1 MRLKIVNCI
10 FETMWLKCMIMCFN
24 VLGGFCWYIYFLI
37 VPQAISSDKC
47 LWFSFWPLSLKDL
60 RIHFIEKYCISFLHV
75 FYFLCILFSI
85 HHCYI
90 NVFLKTF
97 MYFFMDILY
106 SMFIPTR
113 FVLCNK
119 LTEILIVSHGFSIH
133 GNQVSFNMD
142 KLN

>member
-1 MRLKIVNCI
+1 MPLIFFLAIVIEGFKNSFYREILYI
-10 FETMWLKCMIMCFN
+10 FFAC
-24 VLGGFCWYIYFLI
+24 
-37 VPQAISSDKC
+37 
-47 LWFSFWPLSLKDL
+47 
-60 RIHFIEKYCISFLHV
+60 

-97 MYFFMDILY
+97 VMYFFMDILY